1 MVGQRIR
8 YYRKTKGLTQEELA
22 QGICSVSY
30 LSKIEKGDAKS
41 SEEVINMLCERLG
54 ISPEEVDE
62 SKILEMLN
70 EWNMMMVN
78 RQFEEAIN
86 FFPKVE
92 SKIDHVTHPEIMITF
107 NLYLAKYYM
116 VKDLP
121 ELEKA
126 NLALEKV
133 KKVFDQLTQDQ
144 KFNYFL
150 LQGMHYNYSEKY
162 NDALQFLK
170 LAEGELGKS
179 LNIIETEIAILY
191 YLLALTY
198 NFLMRINSV
207 TTYAF
212 KAISIFD
219 KEYNY
224 SRSADCQVLLAISY
238 RRAKNYDL
246 AEYHLNNALKYSKS
260 FKDEFMSGVIYH
272 NLGYVTSCKNE
283 HLKAIDYFKKSLEYR
298 NSQTKKRKAL
308 TLFLLATEYL
318 KLKDYKRAEEYVEE
332 GYKYSNNDLE
342 VYYHLKVLQYQINE
356 NYDAK
361 FESLISKDVIS
372 FFENRSNWEYVAKY
386 SELLADVYF
395 DQALYKKA
403 STYYRIANNA
413 RKNIV

>member
-41 SEEVINMLCERLG
+41 SEEVINLLCERLG

-107 NLYLAKYYM
+107 NLYLTKYYM
-116 VKDLP
+116 VKDSP
-121 ELEKA
+121 ELDKA
-126 NLALEKV
+126 NSTLEKV
-133 KKVFDQLTQDQ
+133 KKVFDQLSPDQ

-150 LQGMHYNYSEKY
+150 LQGMYYNYTEKY

-170 LAEGELGKS
+170 LAEGELSKS
-179 LNIIETEIAILY
+179 LNIVETEIAILY

-283 HLKAIDYFKKSLEYR
+283 HSKAIDYFKKSLEYR
-298 NSQTKKRKAL
+298 NSHTQKRKAL

-318 KLKDYKRAEEYVEE
+318 KLKDFKRAEEYVEE

-342 VYYHLKVLQYQINE
+342 VYYHLKILQYQINE
-356 NYDAK
+356 NYDAT
-361 FESLISKDVIS
+361 FETLISKEVIS

-395 DQALYKKA
+395 DQSLYKKA
-403 STYYRIANNA
+403 SSYYRIANNA